1 MRSRLDEQLAK
12 LNAGL
17 MELGAMIEYA
27 IDSGAKALIQR
38 DIKLAET
45 IMEYDREI
53 DQKERDIEA
62 LCLTLLLKQQPVARD
77 LRFISAALKMITD
90 MERIGDQA
98 ADISELVVMM
108 NGAPHLME
116 PIHIPAMADASIA
129 MVKRSIDAF
138 VARDAKMAGEVIRAD
153 DEVDALFDKVRAE
166 LTQLIA
172 SDPTCGAQALDLLM
186 IAKYLE
192 RIGDHAVNIAQWVC
206 FAVTGVHKG
215 E

>member
-62 LCLTLLLKQQPVARD
+62 V
-77 LRFISAALKMITD
+77 
-90 MERIGDQA
+90 
-98 ADISELVVMM
+98 
-108 NGAPHLME
+108 
-116 PIHIPAMADASIA
+116 
-129 MVKRSIDAF
+129 
-138 VARDAKMAGEVIRAD
+138 
-153 DEVDALFDKVRAE
+153 
-166 LTQLIA
+166 
-172 SDPTCGAQALDLLM
+172 
-186 IAKYLE
+186 
-192 RIGDHAVNIAQWVC
+192 
-206 FAVTGVHKG
+206 
-215 E
+215 